1 MTATVRRI
9 GRGDEPIL
17 ALLARE
23 DADFNLEGRGAARE
37 PLTDDAAA
45 LFLADPEVRAWIAE
59 DNGSVVGFVYGHAI
73 RKRAGPAV
81 EVLLYEIGVRAAH
94 RRRGVG
100 RALMKAL
107 LDWAGELGARETWVL
122 AGNPGAVEFYRA
134 CGFEGSAEPTL
145 MLSHRRVLGSR
156 AMV

>member
-1 MTATVRRI
+1 MTATVRRLA
-9 GRGDEPIL
+9 RGDEPVL

-23 DADFNLEGRGAARE
+23 DAEFDLDGRGGPRE
-37 PLTDDAAA
+37 PLADDAAA
-45 LFLADPEVRAWIAE
+45 MFLADPEVRAWIAE
-59 DNGSVVGFVYGHAI
+59 ENGTVVGFLYGHVI

-100 RALMKAL
+100 RKLVKAL
-107 LDWAGELGARETWVL
+107 LEWSTELGARETWVL

-134 CGFEGSAEPTL
+134 CGFEGSGEPTV
-145 MLSHRRVLGSR
+145 MLSHRRRR